1 VPNFVDNK
9 TLTASLSLWV
19 TERTKAIEEDIPVP
33 PIPEYVAECA
43 LLMAQKLSSKAG
55 FVSYT
60 FKDDMVGEGVLCFLK
75 YAHNFNPEKSQNAFA
90 YTTQILH
97 NAFIR
102 YITNEKKQ
110 TYTKALIV
118 ADNPR
123 LFSHLQETG
132 TDIIESYERRLENK
146 RQVTAARNN
155 KKKEAA

>member
-1 VPNFVDNK
+1 MANFVNNA
-9 TLTASLSLWV
+9 TLTASLSQWV
-19 TERTKAIEEDIPVP
+19 SDRKTAIEKDTPAP
-33 PIPEYVAECA
+33 PIPDYVAECA

-60 FKDDMVGEGVLCFLK
+60 FKDDMIGEGVLCVMK
-75 YAHNFNPEKSQNAFA
+75 YCHNFDPEKSQNAFA
-90 YTTQILH
+90 YVTQVLH

-118 ADNPR
+118 ADNPK

-146 RQVTAARNN
+146 RQVTAARN
-155 KKKEAA
+155 KRKEAA